1 MMRCHK
7 RDKSSVSLS
16 TMSTPTAT
24 TTTAR
29 AEAVLGCVSPS
40 SSSSADHGSVVF
52 STWNSGSLPAK
63 ERKEGRERENVYAL
77 CKCGASVC
85 KLRCEQCDQMAR

>member
-40 SSSSADHGSVVF
+40 SSADHGSFVF

>member
-29 AEAVLGCVSPS
+29 AVAVLGCVSPS